1 MKNHKSEFFQ
11 GKTAREIAGSVI
23 AMSEPRL
30 QTEEEAAWTQG
41 YVDLGAIE
49 IDHFRRRWFSEVPG
63 SMAPDHVVI
72 GAIQAQQN
80 RGYDVS
86 EAEKL
91 IVPTQIAYETG
102 DHATLIQN
110 IALIFRALSEAPKNE
125 KDEYWNYTQYDSFDQ
140 YLDSITF
147 PAPERVH
154 LSDKEIM
161 EKLHAA
167 WSSQIVG
174 GALGT
179 IIEGYTTDNIR
190 KKFGEV
196 RYYLRK
202 PSTHNDDNLFEL
214 AFIDAVGKKGKD
226 ITADDIALEWVRNI
240 TYAWSAEEVALQ
252 NLKRGIFP
260 PESAKLNNPWNEW
273 IGAQMR
279 GSICG
284 MVAPGDPQ
292 LAAKLA
298 WMDGSISH
306 INNGIMGEVF
316 NAVLTSLSWIDSDV
330 RSILKKTIDL
340 IPSDC
345 EYYSVVK
352 FAYDQCLQ
360 HDTWEP
366 AWRACEE
373 KYRRYN
379 WIHTYPNAAA
389 EVIAL
394 YYAKENFD
402 ECMHIIAMCGQDV
415 DCNAG
420 MIGTIYGIIHGFDGI
435 DPKWLEPF
443 NDQFESLYRGY
454 EKTTLKEI
462 AQVTFD
468 AYTAL
473 KGE

>member
-1 MKNHKSEFFQ
+1 MNMSKSEFFK
-11 GKTAREIAGSVI
+11 GKGAREIASSVI
-23 AMSEPRL
+23 AVSEPRL

-41 YVDLGAIE
+41 YVDLGGIE

-63 SMAPDHVVI
+63 SMAPDHVMI

-80 RGYDVS
+80 KGYDVS
-86 EAEKL
+86 EAEKWIL
-91 IVPTQIAYETG
+91 PTQIAYEND
-102 DHATLIQN
+102 DHATLIKN
-110 IALIFRALSEAPKNE
+110 IAQIFKLLSEAPKNE
-125 KDEYWNYTQYDSFDQ
+125 ADPYWNFTQYETFEQ
-140 YLDSITF
+140 YLDKVSF
-147 PAPERVH
+147 PAP
-154 LSDKEIM
+154 KEISLSEEEM
-161 EKLHAA
+161 KEKLHAS
-167 WSSQIVG
+167 WGSQIVG
-174 GALGT
+174 GAIGT

-214 AFIDAVGKKGKD
+214 AFIDAVKKKGKA
-226 ITADDIALEWVRNI
+226 ITADDIALEWIGNI

-284 MVAPGDPQ
+284 MVAPGDPK
-292 LAAKLA
+292 LAAELA

-306 INNGIMGEVF
+306 VNNGILGEVF

-330 RSILKKTIDL
+330 RSILKKTIEL
-340 IPSDC
+340 IPSDS
-345 EYYSVVK
+345 EYYSVIK
-352 FAYDQCLQ
+352 FAYDQCVQ
-360 HDTWEP
+360 HATWES
-366 AWRACEE
+366 AWRVCEE
-373 KYRRYN
+373 KYKRYN
-379 WIHTYPNAAA
+379 WIHAYPNAAA
-389 EVIAL
+389 EVVAL
-394 YYAKENFD
+394 YFAQEDFD
-402 ECMHIIAMCGQDV
+402 ECMYIIAMCGQDV

-443 NDQFESLYRGY
+443 NDEFQSLYRGY
-454 EKTTLKEI
+454 EKTTLKDI
-462 AQVTFD
+462 AEVTFE
-468 AYTAL
+468 AYMAL

>member
-1 MKNHKSEFFQ
+1 MKINKIEFFE
-11 GKTAREIAGSVI
+11 GKTAREIAI
-23 AMSEPRL
+23 AMINNTEPRL
-30 QTEEEAAWTQG
+30 QTEEEAAWTKG

-49 IDHFRRRWFSEVPG
+49 VDHYRRRWFSEVPG

-80 RGYDVS
+80 KGYDVT

-91 IVPTQIAYETG
+91 IIPTQIAYENN
-102 DHATLIQN
+102 DNATLMKN
-110 IALIFRALSEAPKNE
+110 IALIFKLLSEAPKNE
-125 KDEYWNYTQYDSFDQ
+125 NDGYWNYPQYDSFEQ
-140 YLDSITF
+140 YLDKITF
-147 PAPERVH
+147 PEAAEIT
-154 LSDKEIM
+154 LSESEIK

-167 WSSQIVG
+167 WCSQIAG

-196 RYYLRK
+196 RGYLRK

-214 AFIDAVGKKGKD
+214 AIIDAINKKGKD
-226 ITADDIALEWVRNI
+226 VTADDIAMEWIANI

-279 GSICG
+279 GSIFG
-284 MVAPGDPQ
+284 LVAPGNPE
-292 LAAKLA
+292 LAARLA

-306 INNGIMGEVF
+306 VNNGIMGEVF
-316 NAVLTSLSWIDSDV
+316 NAILTALSWNDSDV
-330 RSILKKTIDL
+330 RSILEKSIDL
-340 IPSDC
+340 IPHDS

-352 FAYDQCLQ
+352 FAHDQCLL
-360 HDTWEP
+360 HDSWEP

-389 EVIAL
+389 EVVSL
-394 YYAKENFD
+394 YYAKEDFE

-420 MIGTIYGIIHGFDGI
+420 MIGTIYGVIHGFAGI
-435 DPKWLEPF
+435 DQKWLEPF
-443 NDQFESLYRGY
+443 NDEFESLYRGY
-454 EKTTLKEI
+454 EKTTIKNI
-462 AQVTFD
+462 AEVTYT
-468 AYTAL
+468 AYLAL